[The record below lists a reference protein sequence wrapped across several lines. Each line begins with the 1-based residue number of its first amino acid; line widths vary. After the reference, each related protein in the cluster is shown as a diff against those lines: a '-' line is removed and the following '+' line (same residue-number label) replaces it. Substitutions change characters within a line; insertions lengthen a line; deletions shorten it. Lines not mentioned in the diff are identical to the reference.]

1 MTTAAVVAVALLA
14 FSGFATNNSQA
25 EAKGTIKI
33 GLFNWDE
40 AIAVSHLWKH
50 TLEEEGYSVELTEAD
65 PGAVFLGL
73 ADGDFDLVLDV
84 WLPNTHTEYLKKY
97 GDDIVKL
104 SEWND
109 EAKLTI
115 AVNEDAPIDSL
126 EDLAKHAGKF
136 NNQLVGIEPGAGL
149 TKVTT
154 EEVIPSYGLEK
165 MDYTTSS
172 TPAML
177 AELKAATNADENIA
191 VTLWQPHWA
200 YDAFPL
206 KDLKDPKG
214 TLGEAETLNA
224 YGSSTFEKDF
234 PEVAGWIK
242 NFKMDSEKL
251 NSLENVMFNENDDP
265 AKYNAIITKWL
276 AENKEYANSLTA

>member
-1 MTTAAVVAVALLA
+1 MALLA
-14 FSGFATNNSQA
+14 FSGFAANNSQA
-25 EAKGTIKI
+25 ESKGTIKI

-50 TLEEEGYSVELTEAD
+50 VLEEEGYNVELTEAD

-84 WLPNTHTEYLKKY
+84 WQPNTHAEYLKKY

-104 SEWND
+104 GEWND

-115 AVNEDAPIDSL
+115 AVNENAPIDSL
-126 EDLAKHAGKF
+126 DELAKNADKF
-136 NNQLVGIEPGAGL
+136 NNQIIGIEPGAGL

-154 EEVIPSYGLEK
+154 EKVIPSYGLEK

-177 AELKAATNADENIA
+177 SELKAATKADENIV

-206 KDLKDPKG
+206 KDLKDPKN
-214 TLGEAETLNA
+214 TLGKAETLNA

-234 PEVAGWIK
+234 PEVAGWMK

-251 NSLENVMFNENDDP
+251 NSLENVLLNENDDP
-265 AKYNAIITKWL
+265 AKYDEIITTWL
-276 AENKEYANSLTA
+276 ADNKEYADSLTS